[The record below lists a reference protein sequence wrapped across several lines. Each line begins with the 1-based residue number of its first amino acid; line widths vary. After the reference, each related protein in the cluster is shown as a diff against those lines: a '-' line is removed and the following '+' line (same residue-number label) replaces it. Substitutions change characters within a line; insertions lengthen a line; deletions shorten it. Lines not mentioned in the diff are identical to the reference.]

1 VTCKLKKK
9 SNIIVSLPNAFL
21 FNYINVVSNG
31 LVIWI
36 CDVIHGFVFVSM
48 QLLTS
53 CLHFNT
59 IRQREIRNNE
69 DKHNEVSIKSLN
81 FAIEHNMAKWL
92 NCTVTNL
99 LL

>member
-1 VTCKLKKK
+1 
-9 SNIIVSLPNAFL
+9 
-21 FNYINVVSNG
+21 
-31 LVIWI
+31 
-36 CDVIHGFVFVSM
+36 M

-59 IRQREIRNNE
+59 IRQREIRNIE

-81 FAIEHNMAKWL
+81 VAVEHNMTKWL

-99 LL
+99 HNSYNI